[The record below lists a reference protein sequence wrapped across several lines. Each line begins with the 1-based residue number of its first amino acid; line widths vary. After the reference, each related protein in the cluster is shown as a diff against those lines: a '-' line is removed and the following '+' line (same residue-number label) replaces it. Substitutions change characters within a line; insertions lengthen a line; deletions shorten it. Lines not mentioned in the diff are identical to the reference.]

1 MAAVEHQNSFCGKKL
16 ENGILCGGFGCVVKV
31 EDTDTK
37 QYYAGKISVGE
48 VDSISKLESEYE
60 ILKKLNNDKN
70 ENHII
75 QLKRKED
82 GEIEDL
88 CNITLDTDYYLQ
100 NEKGEILKHL
110 TTGSEYKMMVMEY
123 LSGGDLFDYVLQKRQ
138 ITIEEIR
145 RIFMQIIDAVEFCHA
160 NKVYHF
166 DIKLDNFVFTDQT
179 HSTLKMI
186 DFGLAKQGDDICNSR
201 QYPIGTAGYF
211 APELFSG
218 KEIGKEISCSKCD
231 IFSIGIV
238 LLMMI
243 RHQIVTDSKLG
254 LNLYLKNDYE
264 TYVKRLRESIT
275 LSTIITDELKILL
288 LYIITIDPNTRYSI
302 EKIKESDWYKG
313 TKLSESELEQ
323 LNECND
329 MVGRHVAEQAQ
340 KGVKNPGCIIS

>member
-16 ENGILCGGFGCVVKV
+16 KNGILCGGFGCVVKV
-31 EDTDTK
+31 EVEDTNTK

-60 ILKKLNNDKN
+60 ILKKLNKDKN

-82 GEIEDL
+82 GEEIEDL
-88 CNITLDTDYYLQ
+88 CNITLNTDYNLQ
-100 NEKGEILKHL
+100 NEKGETLKHL
-110 TTGSEYKMMVMEY
+110 TTGSVYKMMVMEY

-138 ITIEEIR
+138 ITIEKIHG
-145 RIFMQIIDAVEFCHA
+145 IFMQIIDAVEFCHS
-160 NKVYHF
+160 NNVYHL

-186 DFGLAKQGDDICNSR
+186 DFGLAKQGNDICNSR
-201 QYPIGTAGYF
+201 QYPIGTSGYF
-211 APELFSG
+211 APELFS
-218 KEIGKEISCSKCD
+218 GKEISCSKCD

-238 LLMMI
+238 LLTMI
-243 RHQIVTDSKLG
+243 RHQIVTDSELG

-323 LNECND
+323 LNEWND